1 MKINNIIK
9 LITSWKIGDYI
20 RQLSIVMV
28 GIIVTFA
35 GSNMITDY
43 SQSKEIV
50 NVLQLVKNELELNKK
65 EVRRITERI
74 QLERKACSYVLK
86 YRDCIEKASED
97 TLRMYSNIPFQ
108 SRSFVYTKDAMELL
122 KISSLFQKIQ
132 PRILVLQI
140 IKSYSDLEITR
151 MLVKDFYDIKVGYT
165 NNLINS
171 ENFDFYDK
179 KLYQFIRD
187 FWRNFLFSK
196 EGWNVCN
203 FVVNNFSSEEPF
215 QEIEMSLEKTIKML
229 EEIYQLE

>member
-50 NVLQLVKNELELNKK
+50 NALQLVKNELELNKK

-108 SRSFVYTKDAMELL
+108 SRSFVYTKDA
-122 KISSLFQKIQ
+122 
-132 PRILVLQI
+132 
-140 IKSYSDLEITR
+140 YGIT
-151 MLVKDFYDIKVGYT
+151 K
-165 NNLINS
+165 
-171 ENFDFYDK
+171 NFFS
-179 KLYQFIRD
+179 
-187 FWRNFLFSK
+187 FSK
-196 EGWNVCN
+196 N
-203 FVVNNFSSEEPF
+203 SA
-215 QEIEMSLEKTIKML
+215 
-229 EEIYQLE
+229 